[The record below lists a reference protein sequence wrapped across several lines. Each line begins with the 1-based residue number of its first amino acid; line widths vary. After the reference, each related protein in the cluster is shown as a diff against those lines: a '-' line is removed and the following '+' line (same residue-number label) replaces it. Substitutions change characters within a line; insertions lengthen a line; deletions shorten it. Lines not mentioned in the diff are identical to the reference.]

1 MVEVVK
7 GVHRIPS
14 EIRLGSE
21 DRNEKLPDIGLII
34 NQSVA
39 FNDIRS
45 NMLDKIKQ
53 DFQSA
58 SDYIE
63 ENYGQVKIIFNFMN
77 TFQMPNWE
85 EGNVTFE

>member
-7 GVHRIPS
+7 GVHRIPA

-21 DRNEKLPDIGLII
+21 ERTEKLPDIGLII
-34 NQSVA
+34 NQSVE
-39 FNDIRS
+39 FNDIRA
-45 NMLDKIKQ
+45 NMLEKIRQ
-53 DFQSA
+53 DFKSA

-77 TFQMPNWE
+77 NFQMPNW
-85 EGNVTFE
+85 